1 MSHKTDMRKCDK
13 NVSNKT
19 YAKSKNHLS
28 KVKELDQLVLQKVA
42 PLLDKRGLGQSQR
55 TSGG

>member
-1 MSHKTDMRKCDK
+1 MRKCDK